1 MRMAESLLMFEY
13 AGQVVELTKDTL
25 RVKIRPEAIERL
37 KYLTKNDD
45 ILRTSLESLIRWSH
59 YPIIGITSITEVW
72 SEIVAMPPGSKEIK
86 KVVLNTQYPG
96 GFRIYEILL
105 HSEDAD
111 MLMAEVRKLLAPRF

>member
-1 MRMAESLLMFEY
+1 MFEY

-72 SEIVAMPPGSKEIK
+72 GEIVATPPGRKEIK